1 MTREAKIGAFVIIA
15 LGVMVYMVLRSSD
28 VSSLWQGK
36 PNEQAIDVVMDDAS
50 GVREGTPVRIAGVK
64 VGTVASIRLEDG
76 RAIAEIT
83 LREDLVVREGA
94 KAQLRSEGVLGERY
108 LALDLGSGSEQ
119 SNPRLQASTPPTLDD
134 ITSTISVIGE
144 DLKTVTENFRLATE
158 TASGGNRIEV
168 IAANIERLTQTL
180 VQMLDENRNNFR
192 QTSGSFAQ
200 LSGSLNQDIPAL
212 IDQMKL
218 LVQDLREV
226 ANGNRGR
233 IDTTMENIAAM
244 SKNMDAATLRLTS
257 IATKVDEGQG
267 SIGKLIN
274 DPETVDNLND
284 VLLQT
289 KESLGEVQKLIG
301 AGSNL
306 EFDLNFRTE
315 YLLDPSATKNYLGV
329 RIVPNENKYYLIEAV
344 VRGDK
349 LLGAELF
356 TTETLTYDADGN
368 LLTRAV
374 ETRSEEEDEVE
385 ITGQLAYRVGPVFL
399 RGGLIEGEG
408 GGGLEYF
415 GWKDRMKFSVEGWDF
430 GRENRDPHAK
440 VDLRLNLTK
449 NLSLNV
455 GWDDFLETDRQT
467 AFIGGGLR
475 WKDEDLKLLVTRLGS
490 FF

>member
-1 MTREAKIGAFVIIA
+1 MTREAKIGVFVIIA
-15 LGVMVYMVLRSSD
+15 VGVMLYMVLRSSD
-28 VSSLWQGK
+28 VSSLWQGT
-36 PNEQAIDVVMDDAS
+36 PEEQTVDVVMDDAS

-64 VGTVASIRLEDG
+64 VGSVASIRLENG
-76 RAIAEIT
+76 RAIAAIT
-83 LREDLVVREGA
+83 LREDLVVRESA

-108 LALDLGSGSEQ
+108 LALDLGSGAAQ
-119 SNPRLQASTPPTLDD
+119 SSPSITATTPPSLDD
-134 ITSTISVIGE
+134 ITRTISVIGE

-158 TASGGNRIEV
+158 TASGGNRIDV
-168 IAANIERLTQTL
+168 IAGNIERLTETL
-180 VQMLDENRNNFR
+180 VDMLKENRANFR

-212 IDQMKL
+212 IEQMKL
-218 LVQDLREV
+218 LVGDLRAV
-226 ANGNRGR
+226 ANGNRDR
-233 IDTTMENIAAM
+233 IDTTMENITAM
-244 SKNMDAATLRLTS
+244 SKNMDAATSRLTS

-274 DPETVDNLND
+274 DPTTVDNLND

-289 KESLGEVQKLIG
+289 KESLGEVQNLLG
-301 AGSNL
+301 QASNL
-306 EFDLNFRTE
+306 EFDLNFRSE

-344 VRGDK
+344 IRGEK

-356 TTETLTYDADGN
+356 QTETLTYDADGN

-374 ETRSEEEDEVE
+374 ETRTEDEDELE
-385 ITGQLAYRVGPVFL
+385 ITGQLAYKVGPVFL

-415 GWKDRMKFSVEGWDF
+415 AWDDRMKFSIEGWDF
-430 GRENRDPHAK
+430 SRENRDPHAK
-440 VDLRLNLTK
+440 IDLRLKLTK
-449 NLSLNV
+449 NISLNA
-455 GWDDFLETDRQT
+455 GWDDFLETDRKS